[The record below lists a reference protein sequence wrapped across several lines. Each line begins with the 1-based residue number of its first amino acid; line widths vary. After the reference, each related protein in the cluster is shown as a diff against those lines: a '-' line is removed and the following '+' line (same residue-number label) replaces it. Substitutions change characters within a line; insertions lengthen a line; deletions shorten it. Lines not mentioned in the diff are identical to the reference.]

1 MHVLHQNHHNQ
12 YTLCGGYN
20 FLRIFYDQF
29 QFIKVHCIEWTDTG
43 HLGTVQSKIT
53 FIENNN
59 YLKTFMISSLV
70 YHHASLQFTA
80 TTEQV
85 KAIVVVVEGKV
96 SGNSLAKLKTTI

>member
-1 MHVLHQNHHNQ
+1 MDGHYIN
-12 YTLCGGYN
+12 
-20 FLRIFYDQF
+20 
-29 QFIKVHCIEWTDTG
+29 G
-43 HLGTVQSKIT
+43 HLGTMQSKIT